1 MTREE
6 IVEQIAALQTQLD
19 ELDKAQGLA
28 YVSTSLTEDEKE
40 KQHQEDLQRLRGL
53 RLIDDDF
60 MNACFD
66 GYTDGAQLLLRI
78 ILNKPD
84 IRVKSVKTQRRMK
97 NLLGRD
103 ICLDIDADD
112 DAGKEYNVEVQRADK
127 GADRKRARYH
137 SSILDA
143 HLLQPGDD
151 FSDLPETFVIFIT
164 ENDVIGKGKPLYRI
178 ERKIEEAN
186 EPFDDG
192 EHIIY
197 VNGADKDASTELG
210 KLMHDFFCTDPDDM
224 HYKELAD
231 KVRYFKEDEK
241 GVAAM
246 CKVMEDMRNES
257 AKTAVEKRN
266 IEIALDMIR
275 DGKLSLEQIAQYSRL
290 AIERVKE
297 LATPKAVR

>member
-1 MTREE
+1 
-6 IVEQIAALQTQLD
+6 
-19 ELDKAQGLA
+19 
-28 YVSTSLTEDEKE
+28 
-40 KQHQEDLQRLRGL
+40 
-53 RLIDDDF
+53 LIDDDF

-66 GYTDGAQLLLRI
+66 GYIEGTELLLRI
-78 ILNKPD
+78 ILNKQD
-84 IRVKSVKTQRRMK
+84 IHVKRVTTQKSIK

-112 DAGKEYNVEVQRADK
+112 DSGKEYNIEVQRADK

-143 HLLQPGDD
+143 HLLRPKDK

-178 ERKIEEAN
+178 ERWIEEID
-186 EPFDDG
+186 EPFNDG

-197 VNGADKDASTELG
+197 VNGADKNASTELG
-210 KLMHDFFCTDPDDM
+210 KLMHDFFCTDADDM

-246 CKVMEDMRNES
+246 CKVMEDMRKES
-257 AKTAVEKRN
+257 KWEQIVASVR
-266 IEIALDMIR
+266 R
-275 DGKLSLEQIAQYSRL
+275 WLSMGFSHEQIAEGEGITLEQ
-290 AIERVKE
+290 
-297 LATPKAVR
+297 VREIAGMKRA

>member
-6 IVEQIAALQTQLD
+6 IMQQMVALQTQLD
-19 ELDKAQGLA
+19 ELDRSEGIA
-28 YVSTSLTEDEKE
+28 YASASLTEAEREKR
-40 KQHQEDLQRLRGL
+40 HQEDLQRLRGL

-66 GYTDGAQLLLRI
+66 GYTDGAELLLRI

-112 DAGKEYNVEVQRADK
+112 ENGKEYNVEVQRADK

-143 HLLQPGDD
+143 HLLQPGGNY
-151 FSDLPETFVIFIT
+151 SDLPETFVIFIT
-164 ENDVIGKGKPLYRI
+164 ENDVIGDGLPLYTIDRQI
-178 ERKIEEAN
+178 TSTGKA
-186 EPFDDG
+186 FDDG

-210 KLMHDFFCTDPDDM
+210 RLMHDFFCTNPDDM

-231 KVRYFKEDEK
+231 KVRYFKENEK

-246 CKVMEDMRNES
+246 CKVMEDMRNEA
-257 AKTAVEKRN
+257 AKAAVEKDRTKN
-266 IEIALDMIR
+266 ALEMLADGLSIE
-275 DGKLSLEQIAQYSRL
+275 KVAQYSQL

-297 LATPKAVR
+297 LAIPGTAQ

>member
-1 MTREE
+1 M
-6 IVEQIAALQTQLD
+6 EQMEALQRKPDACGESDSLV
-19 ELDKAQGLA
+19 
-28 YVSTSLTEDEKE
+28 YVSASLTEDEKE
-40 KQHQEDLQRLRGL
+40 KQHQEDLQRLKGL

-66 GYTDGAQLLLRI
+66 GYTDGVQLLLRI
-78 ILNKPD
+78 ILDKPD

-112 DAGKEYNVEVQRADK
+112 ETGKEYNVEVQRADK

-151 FSDLPETFVIFIT
+151 FTGLPETFVIFIT

-178 ERKIEEAN
+178 ERRIEETN
-186 EPFDDG
+186 DLFDDG

-197 VNGADKDASTELG
+197 VNGADKDASTALG

-246 CKVMEDMRNES
+246 CKVMEDMRKES
-257 AKTAVEKRN
+257 KWEQIVESVRRW
-266 IEIALDMIR
+266 ISM
-275 DGKLSLEQIAQYSRL
+275 GLSHEQIAKGEGITLEQ
-290 AIERVKE
+290 
-297 LATPKAVR
+297 VREIAGMKRA

>member
-1 MTREE
+1 MNNER
-6 IVEQIAALQTQLD
+6 
-19 ELDKAQGLA
+19 
-28 YVSTSLTEDEKE
+28 
-40 KQHQEDLQRLRGL
+40 QHQEDLQRIRGF

-60 MNACFD
+60 MNVCFD
-66 GYTDGAQLLLRI
+66 DNISGTELLLRI

-84 IRVKSVKTQRRMK
+84 IKVKNVKTQKVMK

-103 ICLDIDADD
+103 IWLDIDADD
-112 DAGKEYNVEVQRADK
+112 SEGKEYDIEIQRADK

-143 HLLQPGDD
+143 HLLQPKED
-151 FSDLPETFVIFIT
+151 FSDLPETYVIFIT
-164 ENDVIGKGKPLYRI
+164 ENDVIGKGKPIYTI
-178 ERKIEEAN
+178 ERYITNIDEL
-186 EPFDDG
+186 FDDG

-197 VNGADKDASTELG
+197 VNGADKNSSTELG
-210 KLMHDFFCTDPDDM
+210 RLMHDFFCTDPNDM

-246 CKVMEDMRNES
+246 CRVMEEMRNE
-257 AKTAVEKRN
+257 TAELRSV
-266 IEIALDMIR
+266 EIAQQMIQ
-275 DGKLSLEQIAQYSRL
+275 DGKLSLEEIARYSML

-297 LATPKAVR
+297 LANPKVTQ